1 LFTSFASVLPA
12 TATTARAAYARL
24 IALRW
29 IALAGAAAAIL
40 ASPALLGVSLPQQAM
55 LYVVAG
61 MLAVNLLL
69 RQFVGR
75 RVGNL
80 GLTSQ
85 FCMDIAA
92 LSILLYFSGGAANP
106 LISLLLLPVAFAA
119 AILPPAHTLAIA
131 ACSIAAYSALSQ
143 YSVPLNLPDHD
154 YAMRL
159 HLAGMWLTF
168 VISAFIIAWYVARLT
183 ATVREREHELAASRE
198 LALRNERIVALGAL
212 AASAAHELG
221 TPLATMSVL
230 AGELELQ
237 GGLGESARA
246 DLALL
251 RRQIAN
257 CKAILTGLAFKA
269 GSDRAESGRNL
280 ALDLW
285 LEQLL
290 SRWLDQRPHASAEL
304 KRLNQDPAPQV
315 VSEATIEHA
324 LLNLLNNAAD
334 ASADT
339 VGVSFDWSPQ
349 RITIEISDNG
359 PGFDAATLAAAGRT
373 PVPRAAG
380 DGEGAG
386 IGLLLAHA
394 AIERVGGRVELKN
407 RGATG
412 ALTCIELPLAGL
424 AAIAERWDEGW
435 F

>member
-1 LFTSFASVLPA
+1 LF
-12 TATTARAAYARL
+12 
-24 IALRW
+24 
-29 IALAGAAAAIL
+29 
-40 ASPALLGVSLPQQAM
+40 
-55 LYVVAG
+55 
-61 MLAVNLLL
+61 L
-69 RQFVGR
+69 RQFAGQP
-75 RVGNL
+75 VGNL
-80 GLTSQ
+80 GLTWQ
-85 FCMDIAA
+85 FCLDITA
-92 LSILLYFSGGAANP
+92 LAILLYFSGGAANP

-119 AILPPAHTLAIA
+119 AILPPAHALAIA

-183 ATVREREHELAASRE
+183 ATVRKREHELAESRE

-221 TPLATMSVL
+221 TPLATMNVL
-230 AGELELQ
+230 AGELEQ
-237 GGLGESARA
+237 HGGLGESARA
-246 DLALL
+246 DLAIL
-251 RRQIAN
+251 RRQIAT
-257 CKAILTGLAFKA
+257 CKTILTGLAFRA
-269 GSDRAESGRNL
+269 GSDRAESGRVV
-280 ALDLW
+280 ALDQW

-304 KRLNQDPAPQV
+304 TRLNHGEAPQV
-315 VSEATIEHA
+315 VAEATIEHA

-334 ASADT
+334 ASPET
-339 VGVSFDWSPQ
+339 VGVSLDWSPQ
-349 RITIEISDNG
+349 RISIEISDNG

-373 PVPRAAG
+373 PMSNVGG
-380 DGEGAG
+380 DRGGAG

-412 ALTCIELPLAGL
+412 ARTCVELPLAGL
-424 AAIAERWDEGW
+424 NATAEGWDEGW